1 MDDFSEKDPYAGMSI
16 GMKIIRKYFMLPHA
30 IHPQS
35 KLMIL
40 LVLIQWIALMYN
52 AWAIPLRFCFHI
64 YVTEDTA
71 MYWLIADYSMDL
83 IYIFDTVGMKML
95 YKVFHE
101 IYIPLSNTFLKYS
114 ILLKKVLIHQFI

>member
-1 MDDFSEKDPYAGMSI
+1 MDDFSEKDPYAGMSL
-16 GMKIIRKYFMLPHA
+16 GMKILRKYFMLPYA

-64 YVTEDTA
+64 YHTEDTA
-71 MYWLIADYSMDL
+71 LYWAIADYSMDL
-83 IYIFDTVGMKML
+83 IYIFDTVGMKM
-95 YKVFHE
+95 V
-101 IYIPLSNTFLKYS
+101 LKGCF
-114 ILLKKVLIHQFI
+114 KDA